1 MAHFDFPLHELQT
14 YQPRQTR
21 QPDFEAFWRDT
32 LAQSAAHPLDIHL
45 DELDL
50 PYTGARIARLS
61 YAGWDGA
68 NIVGTYAVP
77 AAPGPFPAVAIFH
90 GYGSARPDPFLLLAW
105 VSQGYAVLAVD
116 VRGQSGESSDTTSYP
131 GGHVPGV
138 SD

>member
-77 AAPGPFPAVAIFH
+77 AAPGPFSGGCYLPWLWL
-90 GYGSARPDPFLLLAW
+90 GTARP
-105 VSQGYAVLAVD
+105 VSAAGVGVAGLCSA
-116 VRGQSGESSDTTSYP
+116 
-131 GGHVPGV
+131 GG
-138 SD
+138 